1 MKLEKLIDKVYKS
14 KIAIHRGRIIYFL
27 RGYDKN
33 YVCPYYPEIRSKDWF
48 GRERIETVEELLNY
62 PDWEH
67 EFLRTPMCGRSGLK
81 VFKKILSVE
90 GYTL

>member
-1 MKLEKLIDKVYKS
+1 MKLEKLINKVCKS

-27 RGYDKN
+27 RGYDKS
-33 YVCPYYPEIRSKDWF
+33 YVCPYNPSEKDWF
-48 GRERIETVEELLNY
+48 GRERIKTVEELLNY
-62 PDWEH
+62 PDWER

-90 GYTL
+90 GYTV